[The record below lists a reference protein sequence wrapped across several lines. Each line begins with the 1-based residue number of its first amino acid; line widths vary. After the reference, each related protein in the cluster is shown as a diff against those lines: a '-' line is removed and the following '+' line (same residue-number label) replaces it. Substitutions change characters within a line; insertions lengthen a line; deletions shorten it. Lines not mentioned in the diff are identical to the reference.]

1 MTLLQSDVVL
11 DYRDYQARASY
22 DLTPRDRLT
31 LFGFGAYA
39 FVWGTIS
46 TTVRQ
51 RLVPIPLQGRIA
63 SVNMVGVF
71 GGLVIG
77 QFLGGLI
84 ATKWGVAAPFWF
96 AFVGAG
102 VTLALVWR
110 QLDHIAHTEA

>member
-1 MTLLQSDVVL
+1 MLTTGLLV
-11 DYRDYQARASY
+11 
-22 DLTPRDRLT
+22 
-31 LFGFGAYA
+31 
-39 FVWGTIS
+39 
-46 TTVRQ
+46 
-51 RLVPIPLQGRIA
+51 
-63 SVNMVGVF
+63 
-71 GGLVIG
+71 G